1 VAWNADRGHL
11 SLNQIAVRGTRYQPG
26 RLGPRYAAHDRL
38 HPRRR
43 GEYATNVEAET
54 IEGTVR
60 KAVEFF
66 LDPFWKG
73 PKPKPGT
80 VLRIVPMGGGDE
92 RRVRLSTNA

>member
-1 VAWNADRGHL
+1 
-11 SLNQIAVRGTRYQPG
+11 
-26 RLGPRYAAHDRL
+26 
-38 HPRRR
+38 
-43 GEYATNVEAET
+43 
-54 IEGTVR
+54 VR

-80 VLRIVPMGGGDE
+80 VLRIVPMGGDE